1 MSSEDDYSLLDQPE
15 IVQFVFHPRRDY
27 APGPTNSSDH
37 LIHVDEDTDISC
49 RFYVHK
55 NDSPCILYFHGNGE
69 VVSDHNYVAPE
80 YDGIGVNLFVA
91 DYRGYGRS
99 GGMPGFR
106 SMVDDAHVIYK
117 AFFDIKEETG
127 HSGNLFVMGR
137 SLGSISAVELAYH
150 QPEDIRGLILESAL
164 ASISGLI
171 SRMGYNPI
179 GEDTSFSDFPNLAKI
194 RDITLPTLILHGE
207 DDILIPFTHAKAMF
221 DASPAQDKR
230 LEIIPY
236 AGHNDIIL
244 QGRDQYFS
252 AIEAFVH

>member
-1 MSSEDDYSLLDQPE
+1 MSSGDKYSFLDQPE
-15 IVQFVFHPRRDY
+15 ILQFVFYPRRDY

-37 LIHVDEDTDISC
+37 LIHVDTDIDISC
-49 RFYVHK
+49 RFYIHS

-69 VVSDHNYVAPE
+69 VVSDHDYVAPE
-80 YDGIGVNLFVA
+80 YEGIGVNLFVA

-99 GGMPGFR
+99 GGMPGFQ
-106 SMVDDAHVIYK
+106 SMVDDAHLVFR
-117 AFFDIKEETG
+117 AFLDIKKETG

-150 QPEDIRGLILESAL
+150 HPEDINGLILESGL

-171 SRMGYNPI
+171 SRMGHNI
-179 GEDTSFSDFPNLAKI
+179 ANEDTTFSDFPNLAKI

-207 DDILIPFTHAKAMF
+207 YDMLIPFTHAKAMF
-221 DASPAQDKR
+221 DASTAKDKR

-236 AGHNDIIL
+236 AGHNDIIF
-244 QGRDQYFS
+244 QGREQYFS
-252 AIEAFVH
+252 AIETFVC